1 MVKINSNFLNLKAG
15 YLFPEIEKRAAQLKE
30 KDPSISFINL
40 GIGDITLPL
49 PESSIE
55 ALCSAASEQTHEKT
69 LKGYGPSQG
78 ELSLRQAIK
87 DNDYK
92 KTDIST
98 DEIFISS
105 GTKNDISA
113 IQELFCKSS
122 KIAICDP
129 SYPVYVDSN
138 VLAGRAKR
146 VQPDGTYQGIVY
158 LPCREE
164 NNFIPAFPKS
174 PVDVI
179 YLCSPNNPTGVALSS
194 STLKKWVEYAKEN
207 NSVILFDGAYEAFIT
222 SKDVPH
228 SIYEIDGADEV
239 AIEFRSFSKTA
250 GFTGLRLSY
259 YVIPKKLK
267 STDGNCLNSLWKRRV
282 DTKYGGTSYPIQM
295 GALAL
300 YSEKGKKE
308 KNSIISA
315 YMENTN
321 IMKKGLQSLGYTVF
335 GGVDAPYLFCKTKSN
350 LPSWDFFNVLLAKA
364 IISIPGR
371 GFGPSGEGFIRFSG
385 FAKIANIKKALEI
398 LKTL

>member
-1 MVKINSNFLNLKAG
+1 MVKINSNFLKLKAG
-15 YLFPEIEKRAAQLKE
+15 YLFPEIEKRASQLKE
-30 KDPSISFINL
+30 KNPSISFTNL

-49 PESSIE
+49 PESSLE
-55 ALCSAASEQTHEKT
+55 AICKAANELKFEKT

-78 ELSLRQAIK
+78 ELSLRLAIK
-87 DNDYK
+87 ENEYK
-92 KTDIST
+92 NVDISPE
-98 DEIFISS
+98 EIFISS

-113 IQELFCKSS
+113 IEELFCPSS

-138 VLAGRAKR
+138 VLAGRTDEITS
-146 VQPDGTYQGIVY
+146 DGTYKGLFY
-158 LPCREE
+158 LPCRED
-164 NNFIPAFPKS
+164 NNFIPLFPKN
-174 PVDVI
+174 PVEII

-194 STLKKWVEYAKEN
+194 SILKKWIEYAKKN
-207 NSVILFDGAYEAFIT
+207 NSVILFDGAYEAYIT

-228 SIYEIDGADEV
+228 SIYEVEGADEV

-259 YVIPKKLK
+259 YVIPKKIK
-267 STDGNCLNSLWKRRV
+267 SIEGTSLHSLWKRRV

-308 KNSIISA
+308 KSRMIST

-321 IMKKGLQSLGYTVF
+321 TMRKGLERLGFKVF
-335 GGVDAPYLFCKTKSN
+335 GGIDAPYLWCKTKES
-350 LPSWDFFNVLLAKA
+350 LPSWDFFDRLLSKG
-364 IISIPGR
+364 IITIPGR